1 MEFEERVKRYNQIVS
16 MRKDRWR
23 LREIGEHFCL
33 TRQRIFR
40 IIKDGKPKLIL
51 SPILTIGEPK
61 KGSSSIGFFR
71 LNGLP
76 QFQDLSG
83 RERTRMIV
91 RIRDKFTCQNCGAV
105 RTWR

>member
-1 MEFEERVKRYNQIVS
+1 MDYEERIKRYKEIML

-23 LREIGEHFCL
+23 LREIGEHFGI

-40 IIKDGKPKLIL
+40 IIKDGEPKLVL
-51 SPILTIGEPK
+51 YTVGETVSSK

-91 RIRDKFTCQNCGAV
+91 RIRDKFTC
-105 RTWR
+105 